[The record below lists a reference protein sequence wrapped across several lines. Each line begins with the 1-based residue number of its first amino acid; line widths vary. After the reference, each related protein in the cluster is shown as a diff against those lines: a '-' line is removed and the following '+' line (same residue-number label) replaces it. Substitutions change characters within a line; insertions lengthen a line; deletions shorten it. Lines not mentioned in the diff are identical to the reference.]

1 MLQVLL
7 RLVRARVIDS
17 DWSWVEDTV
26 RECASG
32 ISPGRLARAYT
43 AVSRHTGRAP
53 LALTDTD
60 RAAVAAGAP
69 DLPMARWSV
78 DDTAR
83 AALLLA
89 ASGGVRDADR
99 GVALAMAC
107 YENGDAR
114 EQQSWLRALSLLPD
128 PARFL
133 HAAIDACRTNIV
145 PLFESIACDNPYP
158 ARHFPERNFNQ
169 MVLKA
174 LFNSIAIERI
184 SGLTSRFNEE
194 LSRMADDYVSEREA
208 AGRTVPVDIWLALVP
223 CVRDGSLERVQRYL
237 EGPDPAHQ
245 RWASAGLAHRKAPGL
260 KVHER

>member
-1 MLQVLL
+1 MLQILL
-7 RLVRARVIDS
+7 TLVRARVNDS
-17 DWSWVEDTV
+17 GWSWVEDTV
-26 RECASG
+26 RACASG
-32 ISPGRLARAYT
+32 IPPGRLARAYT
-43 AVSRHTGRAP
+43 AVPRRTGGAP
-53 LALTDTD
+53 LALSEAE
-60 RAAVAAGAP
+60 RAAVAAVAP
-69 DLPMARWSV
+69 ALSMARWSV
-78 DDTAR
+78 DDAVR
-83 AALLLA
+83 AALVLA
-89 ASGGVRDADR
+89 AVDGVREADR
-99 GVALAMAC
+99 GFALAIAC

-114 EQQSWLRALSLLPD
+114 EQQSWLRAIALLPD

-133 HAAIDACRTNIV
+133 PAAIDACRTSIV

-184 SGLTSRFNEE
+184 SGLASRFNEE

-223 CVRDGSLERVQRYL
+223 CVGDGSLERVRRYL
-237 EGPDPAHQ
+237 EGPDPAHR

-260 KVHER
+260 KVLER